1 MKHSYSS
8 RAMQQGAT
16 LLVAL
21 VFLLAMT
28 AAGVTAVRFA
38 TFEERMASNT
48 QFSNQMFQQ
57 AQSELR
63 SQMLEFNT
71 NVALR
76 NPLLI
81 AKDQNIAPRTAAA
94 ITANPTLKSLP
105 ETARLP
111 ITLTVNTQNMNA
123 AANTVR
129 FAVETPCPGSSAEK
143 FTCLHYEMQ
152 AIAETGTASS
162 WQTQGITFEA
172 AK

>member
-63 SQMLEFNT
+63 AHMLTFNT

-76 NPLLI
+76 APLLV
-81 AKDQNIAPRTAAA
+81 AKDHTPMQEADS
-94 ITANPTLKSLP
+94 TLALLP
-105 ETARLP
+105 KTARVP
-111 ITLTVNTQNMNA
+111 IPLDVKTNNITSNSVGF
-123 AANTVR
+123 V
-129 FAVETPCPGSSAEK
+129 VETLCPGSSAGK
-143 FTCLHYEMQ
+143 FTCLHFEMQ
-152 AIAETGTASS
+152 ATAAVGTASS
-162 WQTQGITFEA
+162 SQTQGITYEA
-172 AK
+172 AN